1 MNTDGPTVTV
11 QSRWEGG
18 LQKAREISSDLGID
32 VSEGQR
38 VPSGEYRI
46 VILED
51 RVELWDE
58 STRKH
63 GMPLDFRS
71 IDLRTGSGSLSH
83 KQPMARAIGRSTRTV
98 LDATAGLG
106 HDSFLLACLG
116 WRVHAVERHPIVF
129 ALLREACLSIVD
141 DMSISPVVGDR
152 LTIHNQDAVAWL
164 DDPGNPPVDAVYLD
178 PMFETRRSSAL
189 PKKPAQILRHLVGR
203 DNDVDR
209 LFRSAMDH
217 AKNRVIVKRSDHDP
231 PLVENPSRSYKGK
244 IVRYDVYETRGAI
257 DG

>member
-1 MNTDGPTVTV
+1 M
-11 QSRWEGG
+11 
-18 LQKAREISSDLGID
+18 
-32 VSEGQR
+32 
-38 VPSGEYRI
+38 
-46 VILED
+46 
-51 RVELWDE
+51 WDE
-58 STRKH
+58 STKH

-83 KQPMARAIGRSTRTV
+83 KQPMARAIGRSAEPFSMRQR
-98 LDATAGLG
+98 GLV
-106 HDSFLLACLG
+106 DSFLLACLG

-217 AKNRVIVKRSDHDP
+217 AKNRVIVKRSIAI
-231 PLVENPSRSYKGK
+231 LWSR
-244 IVRYDVYETRGAI
+244 IRHTF
-257 DG
+257 

>member
-83 KQPMARAIGRSTRTV
+83 IQPMARAIG
-98 LDATAGLG
+98 
-106 HDSFLLACLG
+106 
-116 WRVHAVERHPIVF
+116 
-129 ALLREACLSIVD
+129 
-141 DMSISPVVGDR
+141 
-152 LTIHNQDAVAWL
+152 
-164 DDPGNPPVDAVYLD
+164 
-178 PMFETRRSSAL
+178 
-189 PKKPAQILRHLVGR
+189 
-203 DNDVDR
+203 
-209 LFRSAMDH
+209 
-217 AKNRVIVKRSDHDP
+217 
-231 PLVENPSRSYKGK
+231 
-244 IVRYDVYETRGAI
+244 
-257 DG
+257 